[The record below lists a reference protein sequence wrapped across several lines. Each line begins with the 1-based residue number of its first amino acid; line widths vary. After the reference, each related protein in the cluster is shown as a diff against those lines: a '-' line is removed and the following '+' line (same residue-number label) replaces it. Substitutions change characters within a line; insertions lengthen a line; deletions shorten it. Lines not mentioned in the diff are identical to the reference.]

1 MEIRNRAE
9 LDVLYPEPQKGIVY
23 DSPELLLM
31 EYISENNTDK
41 AMALFQDKR
50 QFSDDPPAVD
60 TPYGRFEG
68 KEKTLVIGPYPEI
81 SLTEARARQSDA
93 RMKLLN
99 ALFHTFGILRHF
111 FCQGMHFLFKHY
123 PDILRRQ
130 SAGSGKTAKIRQK
143 QIHRRGAVCRLI

>member
-1 MEIRNRAE
+1 MEIRKRAE

-41 AMALFQDKR
+41 AMALFRDKR

-68 KEKTLVIGPYPEI
+68 KEKIREFAEGFIARFEADGLSIVPKFQTRSGGRSV
-81 SLTEARARQSDA
+81 TEMVLSRTWEAWARWRKCGCTATVR
-93 RMKLLN
+93 
-99 ALFHTFGILRHF
+99 LFRTRHHTGNR
-111 FCQGMHFLFKHY
+111 C
-123 PDILRRQ
+123 LRRPIWRW
-130 SAGSGKTAKIRQK
+130 AIR
-143 QIHRRGAVCRLI
+143 A